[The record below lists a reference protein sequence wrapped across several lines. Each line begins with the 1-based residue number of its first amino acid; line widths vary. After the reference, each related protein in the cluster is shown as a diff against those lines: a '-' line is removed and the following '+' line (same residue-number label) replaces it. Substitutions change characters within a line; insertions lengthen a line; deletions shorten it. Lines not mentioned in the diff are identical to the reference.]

1 VHLLVQTL
9 ALGVL
14 IGGIYALV
22 AAGLSLIFGVMR
34 VVNFAHGEMA
44 MFGGYSAY
52 FAASWMGL
60 PALVSLLAALIV
72 GGAIGYVTNSL
83 LLRAAVRG
91 RMDRPGEYVIIV
103 TFALSL
109 LLQASALA
117 MFGPT
122 YRTLSGF
129 WAADVSLG
137 TWIHVSG
144 DRIVTFVAALIL
156 LGILLWMVYF
166 TDLGRAWRALTQ
178 SPLGARVVGVDVLR
192 LSSWAFA
199 TSAAL
204 AGAGGA
210 LLAPIYL
217 VYPSSGTIALIKGF
231 IVVVIG
237 GMGSI
242 VGSLIG
248 GLLLGVTETLAT
260 NYVSS
265 AYQDAYGFLLMI
277 LVLLLRPQ
285 GLLGKRQARS
295 V

>member
-1 VHLLVQTL
+1 MHLLVQTL
-9 ALGVL
+9 VLGVL

-44 MFGGYSAY
+44 MFGGYGA
-52 FAASWMGL
+52 FAAANWLRVPPVAS
-60 PALVSLLAALIV
+60 LAAALLV
-72 GGAIGYVTNSL
+72 GGAIGYLTNRL
-83 LLRAAVRG
+83 LLRSAVKG
-91 RMDRPGEYVIIV
+91 SLDRPGEFVIIV

-109 LLQASALA
+109 FLQASALA
-117 MFGPT
+117 IFGPT
-122 YRTLSGF
+122 YRTLNGF
-129 WAADVSLG
+129 WTADVSVG
-137 TWIHVSG
+137 SWVHVSG
-144 DRIVTFVAALIL
+144 DRIVTFLAALVL
-156 LGILLWMVYF
+156 MGLVFWVVYY

-178 SPLGARVVGVDVLR
+178 NPLGARIVGVDVVRFSNL
-192 LSSWAFA
+192 AFA
-199 TSAAL
+199 ASAAL

-210 LLAPIYL
+210 LLAPVYL
-217 VYPSSGTIALIKGF
+217 VYPNSGTVALIKGF

-242 VGSLIG
+242 VGSLVG
-248 GLLLGVTETLAT
+248 GLLLGIVETLAT
-260 NYVSS
+260 AYVSS

-285 GLLGKRQARS
+285 GLLGRRQARA

>member
-1 VHLLVQTL
+1 VHLFVQTL

-22 AAGLSLIFGVMR
+22 ASGLSLIFGVMR

-44 MFGGYSAY
+44 MFGGYGAY
-52 FAASWMGL
+52 FAASSARL
-60 PALVSLLAALIV
+60 PATASLLAAILV
-72 GGAIGYVTNSL
+72 GGAIGYMTNSL
-83 LLRAAVRG
+83 LLRSAVKG
-91 RMDRPGEYVIIV
+91 ALDRPGEYVIIV

-122 YRTLSGF
+122 YRTLNGF
-129 WAADVSLG
+129 WTADVSVG

-144 DRIVTFVAALIL
+144 DRIVTFVAALVL
-156 LGILLWMVYF
+156 VAILLWIVYY
-166 TDLGRAWRALTQ
+166 TDLGRGWRALTQ
-178 SPLGARVVGVDVLR
+178 NPLGARVVGVDVLR
-192 LSSWAFA
+192 LSNLAFA
-199 TSAAL
+199 TAAAL
-204 AGAGGA
+204 AGAAGA
-210 LLAPIYL
+210 LLAPVYL
-217 VYPSSGTIALIKGF
+217 VYPSSGTVVLIKGF

-237 GMGSI
+237 GLGSI
-242 VGSLIG
+242 AGSLIG

-260 NYVSS
+260 NYISS

-285 GLLGKRQARS
+285 GLVGKRQARA